1 MIGCEVCGEK
11 LNPRRLV
18 INEADITIS
27 HLAKFKST
35 VKINYTAVYTC
46 MHCQAT
52 KTLNRSRYL
61 SPKEMA
67 QLYETMLAVQ

>member
-1 MIGCEVCGEK
+1 MISCEVCREK
-11 LNPRRLV
+11 LNPKRLI

-27 HLAKFKST
+27 HLELFKST

-46 MHCQAT
+46 KHCQAT
-52 KTLNRSRYL
+52 NTFNRSRYL

-67 QLYETMLAVQ
+67 QLYETMVAAK